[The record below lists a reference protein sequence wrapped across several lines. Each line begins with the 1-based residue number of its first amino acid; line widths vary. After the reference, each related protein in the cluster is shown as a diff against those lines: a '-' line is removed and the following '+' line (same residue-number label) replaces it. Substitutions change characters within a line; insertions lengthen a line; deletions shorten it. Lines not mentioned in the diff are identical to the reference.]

1 MQNVMRKAWE
11 IARAAQKKFGGKV
24 REYFAEALRMAW
36 RIVKGMEKGFE
47 KMKDVVKEVTGR
59 EWKNYG
65 KHRVYIE
72 ANIKLIEQKEIR
84 GNIVGSL
91 RRIEGK
97 WYYDVPTGKMYR
109 QEYSERDL
117 SSADSEVQEFMR
129 SEIKKMIW
137 AKLREI
143 NPKMEELAE

>member
-11 IARAAQKKFGGKV
+11 IAREGQKKFGGKV
-24 REYFAEALRMAW
+24 KEYFAEALRMAW
-36 RIVKGMEKGFE
+36 RIVKGMEQGFE

-65 KHRVYIE
+65 KHRVYVD
-72 ANIKLIEQKEIR
+72 AKLSLIEQKEIK
-84 GNIVGSL
+84 GEIVGAL

-97 WYYDVPTGKMYR
+97 WYYDVPTGKLYR
-109 QEYSERDL
+109 QEYRERDL
-117 SSADSEVQEFMR
+117 SSAAPEVLEFMR
-129 SEIKKMIW
+129 NEIKNMIW
-137 AKLREI
+137 AKIREI